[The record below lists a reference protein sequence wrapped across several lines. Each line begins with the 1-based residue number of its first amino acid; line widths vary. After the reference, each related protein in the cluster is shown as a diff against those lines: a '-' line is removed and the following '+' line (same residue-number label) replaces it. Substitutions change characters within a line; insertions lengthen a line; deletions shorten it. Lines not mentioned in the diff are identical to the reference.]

1 MVEFKQQESCFYNV
15 VSRITVPALVSSCEG
30 GVVVVPSMVVT
41 DMMGEM
47 DQDMLSLN
55 TPLTPSLT
63 DYTVSSQC
71 RVTPPQHYQSHL
83 LSPYTP
89 VLYDEAKS
97 ASFCSSDNA
106 ETNC

>member
-15 VSRITVPALVSSCEG
+15 VSRTTVPALVSSCEG

-63 DYTVSSQC
+63 DYTVSTQ
-71 RVTPPQHYQSHL
+71 QSVSSHTTSTL
-83 LSPYTP
+83 PVSSPLT
-89 VLYDEAKS
+89 LH
-97 ASFCSSDNA
+97 SS
-106 ETNC
+106 TL

>member
-63 DYTVSSQC
+63 DYTAQSLSSH
-71 RVTPPQHYQSHL
+71 TTSTQHHLQS
-83 LSPYTP
+83 LSRTEFQARDP
-89 VLYDEAKS
+89 
-97 ASFCSSDNA
+97 
-106 ETNC
+106 